1 MNEALQPVAF
11 FVSLGGAIGAV
22 AAAVVEIRNGGKI
35 DAVDSRLDIL
45 SGRVDERGETLRSV
59 IGALLKTP

>member
-22 AAAVVEIRNGGKI
+22 VAAVVEIRNGGKI

>member
-11 FVSLGGAIGAV
+11 SVSLGGAIAAV
-22 AAAVVEIRNGGKI
+22 VAAVVEIRNGGKI
-35 DAVDSRLDIL
+35 DALDSRLDIL